1 MSPKPFPSPPSRPVS
16 QWRVSPGGRPHLEP
30 WESLPRPVGHG
41 SPRRFGPMSWPTQPM
56 AGWWAWPG
64 VPKREVKCAAV
75 LREQPWGQCVYC
87 PNRCAG
93 PGGPRLA
100 QAIPTHFSTLAV
112 SAMRV
117 STLMDGEPTYH
128 AMVALPSV
136 LLHDIGLVLVH
147 GVMRVAPSC
156 DPLRDDD
163 NGATLGLWL
172 RRGSHSRAWVG
183 ESPLCLHPAPFASC
197 IPSPNA
203 KDRVNRSHVR
213 FLM

>member
-1 MSPKPFPSPPSRPVS
+1 MVPQGALGRCPGPPSPWLDGGLGLVCPSEKLSVLRFS
-16 QWRVSPGGRPHLEP
+16 ESNPGGSASTAQIAVQGRVVPAWHK
-30 WESLPRPVGHG
+30 
-41 SPRRFGPMSWPTQPM
+41 RF
-56 AGWWAWPG
+56 
-64 VPKREVKCAAV
+64 
-75 LREQPWGQCVYC
+75 
-87 PNRCAG
+87 
-93 PGGPRLA
+93 RL
-100 QAIPTHFSTLAV
+100 ILSTLAV

-163 NGATLGLWL
+163 DGATLGLWL
-172 RRGSHSRAWVG
+172 RRGSQSRAWVG

-203 KDRVNRSHVR
+203 KD
-213 FLM
+213 

>member
-1 MSPKPFPSPPSRPVS
+1 M
-16 QWRVSPGGRPHLEP
+16 
-30 WESLPRPVGHG
+30 
-41 SPRRFGPMSWPTQPM
+41 
-56 AGWWAWPG
+56 
-64 VPKREVKCAAV
+64 
-75 LREQPWGQCVYC
+75 
-87 PNRCAG
+87 
-93 PGGPRLA
+93 
-100 QAIPTHFSTLAV
+100 IPTWHKRFRLILSTLAV

-163 NGATLGLWL
+163 DGATLGLWL

-197 IPSPNA
+197 IPSQ
-203 KDRVNRSHVR
+203 KLRTELTD
-213 FLM
+213 LM